1 MSMKRW
7 IAERKL
13 IAEVIETGERKDVTI
28 RVGAPFW
35 RPDDDFASCPVEWDG
50 LFEHFADAKGIDL
63 LQALQQASDIDPLLE
78 RLRTKYNFY
87 WPSGEGYFD
96 EE

>member
-1 MSMKRW
+1 MKTW
-7 IAERKL
+7 IAERRL
-13 IAEVIETGERKDVTI
+13 IVEIIATGERKDLTI
-28 RVGAPFW
+28 RIGMPYW
-35 RPDDDFASCPVEWDG
+35 LPNEDFASCPIEWEG
-50 LFEHFADAKGIDL
+50 LFDRVADAKGIDL
-63 LQALQQASDIDPLLE
+63 VQALQQASDIDSMLE